1 MVYAYTCILKVKF
14 VTFVRFKS
22 YSTMNHTTTI
32 NLVQALALVGLIV
45 LSACKFKDEPAQTK
59 SDGTDPETDQ
69 TEQVSTGL
77 FMHHV
82 SNLETARFYRPA
94 IYNGYFH
101 FETNAKGDVSK
112 VIDSYAPDPEVSYYQ
127 TERIRI
133 DAGAMNG
140 AAQFDTG
147 EKEFRFIM
155 KDYYADP
162 KDPARQTFWE
172 LHRVPENVKKTIN
185 TDTRQ
190 LNNIAKTN
198 GCDDLVLTGLYYGE
212 GEWAKENYWL
222 YEDEDFE
229 GVRVKIE
236 SKGDRYG
243 LKHSD
248 FGVYTEDYILTPD
261 VLAKTPS
268 YAENM
273 EGSVCHMHN
282 VYAGGNH
289 HLRTLT
295 KPSNM
300 TFKGGAVAQVQETDT
315 YARRVVYANKAT
327 YTIDASGTETID
339 MPFDGWYHVVIT
351 RTESNITL
359 ELNNEENVP
368 EQWKVHRPDKTNFS
382 IHYGTQK
389 NGLDVS
395 YSYGTSSNY
404 ETPFTGKTGVL
415 FGDKDKA
422 FDNINVRNSVA
433 SIYYGDDPYNPTEA
447 VVQGYRTDR
456 YFVSRQ
462 VPNGIFFG
470 FAFGGVRQK

>member
-14 VTFVRFKS
+14 VTFVRIKS

-82 SNLETARFYRPA
+82 GNLETARFYRPA

-147 EKEFRFIM
+147 EKEFRFIL
-155 KDYYADP
+155 KEKYQGEDVIRP
-162 KDPARQTFWE
+162 IIWE
-172 LHRVPENVKKTIN
+172 LHRVPESVQEEIGEVSSELIKTA
-185 TDTRQ
+185 R
-190 LNNIAKTN
+190 AN
-198 GCDDLVLTGLYYGE
+198 GCSNEVIERLQFEDGK
-212 GEWAKENYWL
+212 WSKENYWL

-236 SKGDRYG
+236 SKGERYG

-248 FGVYTEDYILTPD
+248 FGIYTEDYILTPD

-351 RTESNITL
+351 RTESNITI

-368 EQWKVHRPDKTNFS
+368 EQWKVHRPDKTSFS

-395 YSYGTSSNY
+395 NSYGTSGNY

-422 FDNINVRNSVA
+422 FDNISVRNSVA

-456 YFVSRQ
+456 YFIDEDNT
-462 VPNGIFFG
+462 NGIFFG